1 VFLAIDNAFDQE
13 NQMQVNINNTIIS
26 NFKTKIYNL
35 WYCRFVYLDATK
47 LRKLHKITILL
58 KLVSI
63 VEDIENLYEIC
74 ALIKLYNKRNYY
86 ISKRKTIILTL
97 ILIDICEFLL
107 VSRLKYEYFL
117 EIVNNYFCKI

>member
-1 VFLAIDNAFDQE
+1 MQIDT
-13 NQMQVNINNTIIS
+13 NNTITS

-63 VEDIENLYEIC
+63 VENIKNLCEVY
-74 ALIKLYNKRNYY
+74 ALIKFCNKRNYY
-86 ISKRKTIILTL
+86 VNKRKTIILTL
-97 ILIDICEFLL
+97 ILIDIYEFLL
-107 VSRLKYEYFL
+107 VSKLGYEYFL
-117 EIVNNYFCKI
+117 EIVDNYSRKT